1 MKFEALRLTGRP
13 TRIWIAL
20 FAAFAILVA
29 ATFLMVTRY
38 RHGMKRAQDHFATTL
53 EINDIK
59 SAGSDDLGGKALLR
73 LCEEN
78 QLHSNDYRHEAHEG
92 DMNSPEARRLIDL
105 GIKRAERL
113 LPLAKKLVIDSLRE
127 LPADL
132 NASADEVVRA
142 EHFVNNINSV
152 VLDMDLDDAAE
163 FEDDEPA
170 TVRIGPGYA
179 LFLETDEET
188 IMLLGHELT
197 HAAEQE
203 RNLNEFV
210 RTVTAKVESDAGVYP
225 GHAQRHDLTCD
236 FIGEQVLKRF
246 IKQNPS
252 KESSALRFSHAL
264 DYNCDDDQDDSDDE
278 HLSQDDTLKALLSLD
293 PELNRLI
300 LGETA
305 AKR

>member
-1 MKFEALRLTGRP
+1 MKFDALRFTERP
-13 TRIWIAL
+13 ARMWVAL
-20 FAAFAILVA
+20 FAAFAILA
-29 ATFLMVTRY
+29 ATTFLMITRY
-38 RHGMKRAQDHFATTL
+38 RHGMKRAQEHFA
-53 EINDIK
+53 NSFDRK
-59 SAGSDDLGGKALLR
+59 SVSTDDSGGKALLR

-78 QLHSNDYRHEAHEG
+78 QLHSNDYRHEAHEQ
-92 DMNSPEARRLIDL
+92 DMNTPEARRLVNL
-105 GIKRAERL
+105 GIERAERL
-113 LPLAKKLVIDSLRE
+113 LPLAKKLVIESLRQ
-127 LPADL
+127 LPAEF
-132 NASADEVVRA
+132 NASPGEVARA
-142 EHFVNNINSV
+142 EHFVNAINSV

-163 FEDDEPA
+163 FEDDSPDS
-170 TVRIGPGYA
+170 VRIGPGYA

-210 RTVTAKVESDAGVYP
+210 RTVATKVETDAGVYP
-225 GHAQRHDLTCD
+225 GRAQRHDLTCD

-246 IKQNPS
+246 IKLNPS
-252 KESSALRFSHAL
+252 KESSALRLSHAL
-264 DYNCDDDQDDSDDE
+264 DYNCDDDNDDSDDE

-300 LGETA
+300 LGETQ